1 MIGAM
6 DALAW
11 VPPIRQAHLAFV
23 ALSGSLFAL
32 RGAAVL
38 AGARWPL
45 RSGWRIASVV
55 IDTLLFGAGLTL
67 WAVLSL
73 NPLRDHWLA
82 AKLLLLVLY
91 VVLGTWALKRARR
104 TGTRAFAFAAALL
117 VFATMLGIGW
127 LRDPLGFWRGL
138 LT

>member
-1 MIGAM
+1 M

-11 VPPIRQAHLAFV
+11 VPQIRQAHLGLV

-45 RSGWRIASVV
+45 RIGWRIASVV
-55 IDTLLFGAGLTL
+55 IDTMLFTAGLTL

-73 NPLRDHWLA
+73 NPWRDHWLA

-91 VVLGTWALKRARR
+91 VVLGTWALRRARR
-104 TGTRAFAFAAALL
+104 ASTRAVAFAAALL

-127 LRDPLGFWRGL
+127 QRDALGFWRGL
-138 LT
+138 LD